1 MDSSASESENESIQ
15 TDDSEHNYIP
25 GLPPIVYD
33 SIEIECVY
41 NLDLKSLMTSHKND
55 LWKYFCIVSKM
66 VPVSRPMS
74 KFHNCER
81 YRQVPTTVV
90 QWYNWSIRF

>member
-33 SIEIECVY
+33 SIEVECVY
-41 NLDLKSLMTSHKND
+41 NLDFKSLMTSQKRSMEVLLHRKQDGTSVASN
-55 LWKYFCIVSKM
+55 V
-66 VPVSRPMS
+66 
-74 KFHNCER
+74 
-81 YRQVPTTVV
+81 
-90 QWYNWSIRF
+90 